1 MGLAI
6 QNLRAFKDLQRQL
19 DAAARGRFLPELAK
33 RIGVAFEKQVA
44 DQFRQ
49 SRDPYGKPWKP
60 VERNRGRDRRA
71 RAKRARAGKPARAD
85 KPLIDTGRMRGSVTH
100 RVSGTSV
107 RILIPVEY
115 ASYHQDGTRRIARR
129 QMLPE
134 LETGGLGPRWTL
146 AALKESNAVLAK
158 HFKVK

>member
-6 QNLRAFKDLQRQL
+6 KDITAFRSLERQL
-19 DAAARGRFLPELAK
+19 DAAAKGRFLPEMAK
-33 RIGVAFEKQVA
+33 RIGVAFEKQMA

-60 VERNRGRDRRA
+60 VERNRARDRRA
-71 RAKRARAGKPARAD
+71 RAKRARAGKPARSD
-85 KPLIDTGRMRGSVTH
+85 KPLIDTGRMRASVTH
-100 RVSGTSV
+100 IVSGTSIRV
-107 RILIPVEY
+107 LIPVEY
-115 ASYHQDGTRRIARR
+115 ATYHQDGTRRIARR

-134 LETGGLGPRWTL
+134 QDTGGLGSRWTL

-158 HFKVK
+158 HFGVR